1 MRGWWPTS
9 LRRSLTGQTLLQ
21 MALRV
26 SLVILIATVIGY
38 YHLVSSLRAATLAQ
52 LTKYV
57 VERGHRER
65 AIFSLAEDNQAV
77 LRDALAKGFKEAAG
91 RDFSKEFEATTERR
105 DDGCLRSR
113 DQPREGN
120 VISLYVGRKTPVTDD
135 LKRKMMVSRDLVL
148 QYGPAWHNRFFNTYV
163 SFPENAIILY
173 TPDFPHMEQGFPPD
187 YDIPSLEFHY
197 ITDAVHD
204 PSRDPAWTGLYFDEI
219 IKEWMVTCATPV
231 YLGDRLVASAE
242 TDVLLSELF
251 KRSINDHAP
260 GTYNLI
266 FRGDG
271 RLVVHP
277 DKVAEIQAK
286 NGNYLIA
293 ESGDEHLK
301 RVFGL
306 VMNSVMGSAPNTAV
320 ADNSVDSEYVFF
332 AKLDEPDWYFVTI
345 FPKSTLSKQAFDTA
359 RVYLFLSVASLLV
372 EIIVMYFVLRKQV
385 AAPLMDMMAATSRV
399 ALGDLNVLLHS
410 ARREDELGQLS
421 SQFNAMAGAV
431 STREQSL
438 KNTLVELEDSRR
450 QLAAKEALERELEIA
465 RTIQVSLVPQTLH
478 LKGLDA
484 AGKMLPAEEVGGD
497 YYDAFEAEGTDWLL
511 IGDVSGHGVTAGL
524 IMMMVQ
530 TAVRTAVLNA
540 PKDPEDPSPLSP
552 SHVLNMVNTSI
563 FGNLQRIDKNQYMTL
578 TAFRIEGN
586 TFTYAGR
593 HQDVIIYRA
602 ATRKIECLETD
613 GMWLGIMDDISQ
625 MVEDRTFLVDEGDIV
640 LLYTDGLPEAKRL
653 GRFLGIEGL
662 VEVFRHA
669 VETGRQ
675 SSQEILE
682 SVLEQTKDHEF
693 KDDVSLLVVRAMCK
707 TAPKS
712 DSGTKTEDVAKA

>member
-1 MRGWWPTS
+1 MTGWWPS
-9 LRRSLTGQTLLQ
+9 GIRRSLTGQTLLQ
-21 MALRV
+21 MAMRV
-26 SLVILIATVIGY
+26 SLVILIATVFGY

-57 VERGHRER
+57 IERGHRER

-77 LRDALAKGFKEAAG
+77 LRDALTKSFMEAGG
-91 RDFSKEFEATTERR
+91 RDFSKEFEAATERR
-105 DDGCLRSR
+105 EDGCLRSR

-120 VISLYVGRKTPVTDD
+120 VISLYVGRKTPVTED

-197 ITDAVHD
+197 ITDAKHD
-204 PSRDPAWTGLYFDEI
+204 PSREPAWTGLYFDEI

-231 YLGDRLVASAE
+231 YLGDSLVASAE

-277 DKVAEIQAK
+277 DKVSEIQAK

-301 RVFGL
+301 RIFSL
-306 VMNSVMGSAPNTAV
+306 VMGSAPNTAV
-320 ADNSVDSEYVFF
+320 ADNSIDSEYVFF

-345 FPKSTLSKQAFDTA
+345 FPKSILSKQAFDTA

-385 AAPLMDMMAATSRV
+385 AAPLLEMMAATSRV
-399 ALGDLNVLLHS
+399 ALGDLNVLLPS

-438 KNTLVELEDSRR
+438 KKALVELEDSRR
-450 QLAAKEALERELEIA
+450 RLAAKEALERELEIA
-465 RTIQVSLVPQTLH
+465 RTIQVSLVPQTLQ

-484 AGKMLPAEEVGGD
+484 SGKMLPAEEVGGD
-497 YYDAFEAEGTDWLL
+497 YYDAFQAGGTDWLL

-540 PKDPEDPSPLSP
+540 PAGSAPLSP

-578 TAFRIEGN
+578 TAFRVEGN

-602 ATRKIECLETD
+602 AARTIECLETD

-625 MVEDRTFLVDEGDIV
+625 MVEDRTFHVDEGDIV

-662 VEVFRHA
+662 VEVFRQA
-669 VETGRQ
+669 VETSRQ
-675 SSQEILE
+675 DSQEILE
-682 SVLEQTKDHEF
+682 AVLKQTKDYEF
-693 KDDVSLLVVRAMCK
+693 KDDVSLLVVRK
-707 TAPKS
+707 T
-712 DSGTKTEDVAKA
+712 TKTEDAGKA